1 MHEERGPRGGGA
13 EVGRP
18 AETGGAVPDGWSR
31 DRPDGPSR
39 AQTPVSPVT
48 AVVLDL
54 DGTLL
59 DHDGSARAALAAWL
73 PSLGVEATDELV
85 AAWFAAE
92 ERHFSAWR
100 SREIGFAEQR
110 RRRLRDVL
118 PLAGLGVD
126 LGVDLG
132 SDAALDE
139 VFAGYAAHYAASWTA
154 YDDVGPMLAALQDL
168 PVRPAVLT
176 NGTDEQQHA
185 KLRAVGLLGRL
196 GPVFTAEGLGVA
208 KPDPQS
214 YLRVCA
220 ALGVDPRH
228 ALHVGDRYDL
238 DVVAARAAGLQAVH
252 LDRTGQ
258 GPHDEPARITSLAE
272 LAELVLRAGV

>member
-1 MHEERGPRGGGA
+1 MTVREEG
-13 EVGRP
+13 
-18 AETGGAVPDGWSR
+18 VPGV
-31 DRPDGPSR
+31 
-39 AQTPVSPVT
+39 A

-100 SREIGFAEQR
+100 SREITFAEQR

-118 PLAGLGVD
+118 PLAGLD
-126 LGVDLG
+126 LDVDLG
-132 SDAALDE
+132 SEAELDE
-139 VFAGYAAHYAASWTA
+139 VFAGYAAHYEASWTA
-154 YDDVGPMLAALQDL
+154 YDDVEPMLAVLQDL
-168 PVRPAVLT
+168 PVRLAVLT

-185 KLRAVGLLGRL
+185 KLGAVGLVGRL
-196 GPVFTAEGLGVA
+196 GHVFTAEGLGVA

-214 YLRVCA
+214 YLLVCA
-220 ALGVDPRH
+220 ALGVDPRDV
-228 ALHVGDRYDL
+228 LHVGDRYDL
-238 DVVAARAAGLQAVH
+238 DVVAARAAGLRAVH

-258 GPHDEPARITSLAE
+258 GPFEEPARITSLAG
-272 LAELVLRAGV
+272 LTELVLRGGA